1 MPRLPLMSTAQRASV
16 SDRACALVPRVLLGG
31 LWFVMGAWA
40 MALDVPAPDRSGE
53 DWPCFLGPRHTGI
66 SGETGLLATWPKDG
80 PPKLWDRKV
89 GTGYSAPSV
98 MGNRLVVHH
107 RLEDEE
113 IIECLRA
120 DTGEPLWKHTEPTQ
134 FVDPYGYN
142 NGPRCSPVLTADRCY
157 TLGAEGLLLCV
168 SLSDG
173 APIWK
178 RELRKEYEIPEG
190 FFGVGSSPLLE
201 GDKLIV
207 MVGGQPDCGVV
218 AFDAAT
224 GKPLWNN
231 VGKPTWDK
239 AETGWNSEPEY
250 EWTGDEMVVSYSSP
264 ICETIHGQRHLLCLM
279 RQGLVS
285 LDPATGQERFH
296 YWFRPRVHESV
307 NAAQPVVNGDTI
319 LVTAA
324 YRLGAALLKVEPD
337 SKTFKVAWKS
347 PQNML
352 AHWSTPIVHDGAFYG
367 FSGRHENEGVFR
379 CLNADTGKVIWE
391 TPGVTEEGF
400 KSLKQRADNR
410 IVNTETNEVVPFPL
424 YGRASKIMVDGKFIV
439 LAERGGMMS
448 LVNVD
453 KTKYVEISRCEIPL
467 MHYPSWTA
475 PVLSRGRLYLRCE
488 DRLICLDIKAP

>member
-1 MPRLPLMSTAQRASV
+1 MTSLPSTGAALRTPRFRQFSSLAPPA
-16 SDRACALVPRVLLGG
+16 LLGC
-31 LWFVMGAWA
+31 LWLVLGTWA
-40 MALDVPAPDRSGE
+40 MAQDVPAHDRPGE

-66 SGETGLLATWPKDG
+66 SGEIGLLAKWPKDG

-98 MGNRLVVHH
+98 IGNRLVVHH
-107 RLEDEE
+107 RLNDEE
-113 IIECLRA
+113 IVECLRA
-120 DTGEPLWKHTEPTQ
+120 DTGEPLRNHSEPSQ

-168 SLSDG
+168 SLVDG
-173 APIWK
+173 SPIWK
-178 RELRKEYEIPEG
+178 RELRKEYKIPDG

-207 MVGGQPDCGVV
+207 LVGGQPDCGVV

-239 AETGWNSEPEY
+239 SETGWNSEPEY

-307 NAAQPVVNGDTI
+307 NAAQPVVNGETV

-324 YRLGAALLKVEPD
+324 YRLGAALLKVNPD
-337 SKTFKVAWKS
+337 GKSYEVAWKNPLS
-347 PQNML
+347 ML

-367 FSGRHENEGVFR
+367 FSGRHENEGMFR
-379 CLNADTGKVIWE
+379 CLAADTGKVIWE
-391 TPGVTEEGF
+391 TAGTSEEGL
-400 KSLKQRADNR
+400 KELKQRADGR
-410 IVNTETNEVVPFPL
+410 VVNSETGEVMPWPL
-424 YGRASKIMVDGKFIV
+424 YGRASKIMADGKFIV

-453 KTKYVEISRCEIPL
+453 QTKYEEISRCEIPL

>member
-1 MPRLPLMSTAQRASV
+1 MPHLSWMSSARPAPHSHRVCVLATY
-16 SDRACALVPRVLLGG
+16 VLLGC
-31 LWFVMGAWA
+31 LWMITGGGVAA
-40 MALDVPAPDRSGE
+40 QDVPAPDRPGE

-66 SGETGLLATWPKDG
+66 SGETGLLAKWPKDG
-80 PPKLWDRKV
+80 PPKLWDCKV

-113 IIECLRA
+113 IVECLRA
-120 DTGEPLWKHTEPTQ
+120 DTGELLWKHTDPTQ

-142 NGPRCSPVLTADRCY
+142 NGPRCSPVLTTDRCY
-157 TLGAEGLLLCV
+157 TLGAEGMLLCV
-168 SLSDG
+168 SLVDG
-173 APIWK
+173 TPIWK
-178 RELRKEYEIPEG
+178 RELRKEYKIPEG

-201 GDKLIV
+201 GEKLIV
-207 MVGGQPDCGVV
+207 MVGGQPNSGVV
-218 AFDAAT
+218 AFDADS

-231 VGKPTWDK
+231 VGKSTWDK
-239 AETGWNSEPEY
+239 AETGWSSEPEY

-285 LDPATGQERFH
+285 LDPATGQDRFH

-307 NAAQPVVNGDTI
+307 NAAQPVVNGDTV

-324 YRLGAALLKVEPD
+324 YRLGAALLTIKPD
-337 SKTFKVAWKS
+337 GKSYEVAWKS
-347 PQNML
+347 PANML
-352 AHWSTPIVHDGAFYG
+352 AHWSTPIVNDGAFYG
-367 FSGRHENEGVFR
+367 FSGRHENEGIFR
-379 CLNADTGKVIWE
+379 CLQADTGKVLWE
-391 TPGVTEEGF
+391 NPGTSDEGL
-400 KSLKQRADNR
+400 KAIKQRADGR
-410 IVNTETNEVVPFPL
+410 VVNIETSEVVPWPL
-424 YGRASKIMVDGKFIV
+424 YGRASKIMADGKFIV

-453 KTKYVEISRCEIPL
+453 KTKYEEVSRCEIPQ